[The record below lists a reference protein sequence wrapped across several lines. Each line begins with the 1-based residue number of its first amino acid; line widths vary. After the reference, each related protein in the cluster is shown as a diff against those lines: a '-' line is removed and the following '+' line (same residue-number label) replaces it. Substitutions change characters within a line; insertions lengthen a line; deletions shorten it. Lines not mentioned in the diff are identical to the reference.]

1 MAMYLIIDGKL
12 WDLQNLIFDW
22 IYKYNDYISVF
33 FGNLSVNYVSNVTYY
48 SKNNF
53 DYWIIEWVFNDFH
66 TSNYVNKI
74 KI

>member
-1 MAMYLIIDGKL
+1 MYLIIDGKL

-33 FGNLSVNYVSNVTYY
+33 FFGNLSVNYVSSVTYY

-53 DYWIIEWVFNDFH
+53 DY
-66 TSNYVNKI
+66 
-74 KI
+74 